1 MLEKLQIIQ
10 QRFDEVSD
18 LIIQPDIISDQKRY
32 VQLNKEYKDLSKLME
47 KGKVYQSLLSN
58 QEEDTSGIKIFVS
71 EPGTPRAETCI
82 AYAKDDEDF
91 SDYRIIEEF
100 KFTLYLEEKSIDF
113 LKDAEVDYSPD
124 KFGGTLTIK
133 APNAKLPQIS
143 EDASIEDKI
152 NYVLYSEINPGLASH
167 GGEVSLIEVVNEE
180 TAILQF
186 GGGCQGCGMVDLT
199 LKDGVEKTLLEQVE
213 GLKNVKDVTD
223 HSYRENAYYK

>member
-1 MLEKLQIIQ
+1 MNITPSAQ
-10 QRFDEVSD
+10 
-18 LIIQPDIISDQKRY
+18 
-32 VQLNKEYKDLSKLME
+32 EYLAD
-47 KGKVYQSLLSN
+47 LLSN
-58 QEEDTSGIKIFVS
+58 QEEDTTGIKIFVS

-223 HSYRENAYYK
+223 HSDRENAYYK

>member
-1 MLEKLQIIQ
+1 MNITPSAQ
-10 QRFDEVSD
+10 
-18 LIIQPDIISDQKRY
+18 
-32 VQLNKEYKDLSKLME
+32 EYLAD
-47 KGKVYQSLLSN
+47 LLSN

-91 SDYRIIEEF
+91 SYYRIIEEF
-100 KFTLYLEEKSIDF
+100 KFSLYLEEKSIDF

>member
-1 MLEKLQIIQ
+1 MNITSSAQDYLA
-10 QRFDEVSD
+10 D
-18 LIIQPDIISDQKRY
+18 
-32 VQLNKEYKDLSKLME
+32 
-47 KGKVYQSLLSN
+47 LLSN
-58 QEEDTSGIKIFVS
+58 QEEDTTGIKIFVS

-82 AYAKDDEDF
+82 AYAKQDEDF
-91 SDYRIIEEF
+91 SEFRFIEEF
-100 KFTLYLEEKSIDF
+100 DFSLYLEEKSIDF

-143 EDASIEDKI
+143 KDASIEDKI

-167 GGEVSLIEVVNEE
+167 GGEVSLIEVLNEE
-180 TAILQF
+180 IAILQF

-213 GLKNVKDVTD
+213 GLKSVKDVTD

>member
-1 MLEKLQIIQ
+1 MCM
-10 QRFDEVSD
+10 DEMNITPSA
-18 LIIQPDIISDQKRY
+18 Q
-32 VQLNKEYKDLSKLME
+32 EYLAD
-47 KGKVYQSLLSN
+47 LLSN
-58 QEEDTSGIKIFVS
+58 QEEDTTGIKIFVS

-82 AYAKDDEDF
+82 AYAKQDEDF
-91 SDYRIIEEF
+91 SEFRFIEEF
-100 KFTLYLEEKSIDF
+100 DFSLYLEEKSIDF

-143 EDASIEDKI
+143 KDASIEDKI

-167 GGEVSLIEVVNEE
+167 GGEVSLIEVLNQD

-213 GLKNVKDVTD
+213 GLKSVKDVTD

>member
-1 MLEKLQIIQ
+1 MEEMNITPSAQ
-10 QRFDEVSD
+10 
-18 LIIQPDIISDQKRY
+18 
-32 VQLNKEYKDLSKLME
+32 EYLAD
-47 KGKVYQSLLSN
+47 LLSN
-58 QEEDTSGIKIFVS
+58 QEEDTTGIKIFVS

-100 KFTLYLEEKSIDF
+100 KFSLYLEEKSIDF

-152 NYVLYSEINPGLASH
+152 NYVLYR
-167 GGEVSLIEVVNEE
+167 
-180 TAILQF
+180 
-186 GGGCQGCGMVDLT
+186 
-199 LKDGVEKTLLEQVE
+199 K
-213 GLKNVKDVTD
+213 
-223 HSYRENAYYK
+223 